1 MSAGWLGVAAGFAVV
16 AVVIQVLIKSYRP
29 SVGIDLADE
38 PDPARDIS
46 ARPCWPQV
54 EMGNRLE
61 REVAPF
67 ITEEPGHG

>member
-1 MSAGWLGVAAGFAVV
+1 MSTSWLWIAVGIVVAAVV
-16 AVVIQVLIKSYRP
+16 VQVLIKSFRP
-29 SVGIDLADE
+29 SVGIDLGDE

-54 EMGNRLE
+54 EMSNRLE

-67 ITEEPGHG
+67 IEETDRG